1 MADEA
6 VVQRTHRQP
15 PPRRQMGYRQSA
27 IRAIDRALSDLFPED
42 HSRTS
47 TEKRLVKDIH
57 SLTKNDHLHAAEL
70 RVLERIVG
78 HIKAVIYERANS
90 N

>member
-1 MADEA
+1 
-6 VVQRTHRQP
+6 
-15 PPRRQMGYRQSA
+15 MGFRQSA
-27 IRAIDRALSDLFPED
+27 VRAIDRALSDLFPED

-47 TEKRLVKDIH
+47 AETSLLNDIH
-57 SLTKNDHLHAAEL
+57 SLTKNDHLNAVEL

-78 HIKAVIYERANS
+78 DIKAVVNERANS

>member
-1 MADEA
+1 
-6 VVQRTHRQP
+6 
-15 PPRRQMGYRQSA
+15 MGYRQSA
-27 IRAIDRALSDLFPED
+27 IRAIDRALSDLLPED

-47 TEKRLVKDIH
+47 AETSLVNDIH
-57 SLTKNDHLHAAEL
+57 SLTKNDHLNAAEL

-78 HIKAVIYERANS
+78 HIKTVVNQRANS

>member
-1 MADEA
+1 
-6 VVQRTHRQP
+6 
-15 PPRRQMGYRQSA
+15 MGYRQSA
-27 IRAIDRALSDLFPED
+27 VRAIDRALSDLFPED

-47 TEKRLVKDIH
+47 AETSLVSDIH
-57 SLTKNDHLHAAEL
+57 SLTKNDHLSAAEL

-78 HIKAVIYERANS
+78 HIKAVVNERANS